1 MLNFGIFK
9 INFDLVG
16 TINNLLSFFIDQ
28 PASTIIWEL
37 FIIGGWL
44 AIVYAGLF
52 IILSNYQEYRENI
65 YIKDWKWVVF
75 AIDIPPINVQTP
87 KAVEQ
92 MFAHIAGA
100 YSSPNI
106 GEAFRGGYK
115 QRWFSFEIISIE
127 GYIQFI
133 VRTEEKFRD
142 LVEASIY
149 AQYPE
154 VEITEVEDYV
164 SSVPSR
170 YPNDTHDVWIGDF
183 ILNENDAYPIRSYQE
198 FEHNISK
205 DTVLKDP
212 MGTFLE
218 SFTRIG
224 PGEQMWFQIIVKPI
238 GSGWKEK
245 CIKKIREIIGDK
257 SLKKE
262 GGNKYVDAIAN
273 TPIKILEAVGD
284 AVFAREGSAFG
295 ASEIKSDDSGEQN
308 NLRFLTPGQGKL
320 IEAMEDKIGKIG
332 FETKIR
338 GVYVA
343 RKEVFKPERGV
354 NAMIG
359 AINQYNIP
367 TANSIVPGY
376 TTAGAEYFLEKYR
389 TEYRKSTLMEA
400 YKKRKIKAG
409 KNPYVLNIEELA
421 TIWHFPMSH
430 VATPLVQKASAK
442 RAEPP
447 TDLPTEIV
455 GSLPFEEILV
465 GVIPKSEK
473 DIEKK
478 TNAYQTDAGNQS
490 ESNDLQEFG

>member
-1 MLNFGIFK
+1 MLDFGIFK
-9 INFDLVG
+9 INFDVVG
-16 TINNLLSFFIDQ
+16 TIADLLSFFTDQ
-28 PASTIIWEL
+28 SAGTIFWEL

-44 AIVYAGLF
+44 AIVYAGLYVA
-52 IILSNYQEYRENI
+52 LENYQEYRENI
-65 YIKDWKWVVF
+65 YTKDWKWVVF
-75 AIDIPPINVQTP
+75 AIDIPPLNVQTP

-92 MFAHIAGA
+92 MFSHIAGA
-100 YSSPNI
+100 HSSPNI

-154 VEITEVEDYV
+154 AEITEVEDYV
-164 SSVPSR
+164 DSIPST
-170 YPNDTHDVWIGDF
+170 YPNDTHDVWVGDF
-183 ILNENDAYPIRSYQE
+183 ILNENDAYPIRSYRE
-198 FEHNISK
+198 FEHSISK

-218 SFTRIG
+218 SFSRIG

-245 CIKKIREIIGDK
+245 SIKKIKELIGDK

-262 GGNKYVDAIAN
+262 GGNKYVDAFADL
-273 TPIKILEAVGD
+273 PLKVLEVIGD
-284 AVFAREGSAFG
+284 AIFAREGSAFG
-295 ASEIKSDDSGEQN
+295 TSAEGKGEDREEQN
-308 NLRFLTPGQGKL
+308 NLRYLTPGQSKL
-320 IEAMEDKIGKIG
+320 IEAMEEKIGKIG

-338 GVYVA
+338 GVYAA

-359 AINQYNIP
+359 AITQYNIP
-367 TANSIVPGY
+367 TANSLVPGY
-376 TTAGAEYFLEKYR
+376 TTSGAEYFLEKYR
-389 TEYRKSTLMEA
+389 TAYRKATLMKA

-430 VATPLVQKASAK
+430 VATPLVQKATAK

-447 TDLPTEIV
+447 TDLPTEAV
-455 GSLPFEEILV
+455 GGLPFEEVLA
-465 GVIPKSEK
+465 GVIP
-473 DIEKK
+473 
-478 TNAYQTDAGNQS
+478 QS
-490 ESNDLQEFG
+490 EQSKKENNIQEFG